1 MSEAG
6 QQSDQVGAG
15 VGTISSARAAGAGSA
30 VDRTRPA
37 DRAWLAQAVRLIEAD
52 MQRSADTHLLRF
64 PMPRCFAD
72 AGIDL
77 YLKDESTH
85 VTGSL
90 KHRLARSLF
99 LYALCSGAL
108 TERTTVIEASS
119 GSTAVSEAYFARMIG
134 LPFVAV
140 MPASTSPEKIAL
152 ITAQGGRCHLVDD
165 PAAMYAES
173 HRLAAECDGH
183 YMDQFTYAERATDW
197 RGNNNIAESI
207 FAQLALE
214 RHPIPEWVVVGAG
227 TGGTSATIGR
237 FVRYRGYPTRLC
249 VADPEGSAFFPAW
262 RDGDPARTG
271 TGSRI
276 EGIGRPRVEPSFV
289 GPIVDRMQRVPD
301 AASVGMMRELE
312 TILGRRVGPSTGTSV
327 WACFDLI
334 AHLRET
340 GVGGSI
346 VTLLCDSGDRYAG
359 TYFDDSWVAGQGWDL
374 SPFRLAVRE
383 FMADGR
389 WVGSAG

>member
-1 MSEAG
+1 
-6 QQSDQVGAG
+6 
-15 VGTISSARAAGAGSA
+15 
-30 VDRTRPA
+30 
-37 DRAWLAQAVRLIEAD
+37 
-52 MQRSADTHLLRF
+52 
-64 PMPRCFAD
+64 
-72 AGIDL
+72 
-77 YLKDESTH
+77 
-85 VTGSL
+85 
-90 KHRLARSLF
+90 
-99 LYALCSGAL
+99 
-108 TERTTVIEASS
+108 
-119 GSTAVSEAYFARMIG
+119 VSEAYFARMIG